1 MDSFLKHREFHK
13 LGRSKSCDSVHF
25 SLVVILLKINMNFR
39 TQVTFPKGQLKKF
52 RFCLNSEL
60 IFISLHKVDGYK
72 RRKELLRWS
81 NKKECMVK
89 INYRKQIVDLIHSRR

>member
-25 SLVVILLKINMNFR
+25 SLVVILLKINMNF
-39 TQVTFPKGQLKKF
+39 PKGQLKKF

-60 IFISLHKVDGYK
+60 IFVSLHKVDGYK

-89 INYRKQIVDLIHSRR
+89 INYRKQIVDLINSRR